1 MWHLG
6 GFDVKYN
13 RCETNKK
20 PKRASNAELFWRD
33 IHHHLPF
40 LVLFFFFYCYT
51 STIIVNYKTTA
62 ITSVHYI
69 HLGIYRQERLWNV
82 FLGLGERGWLLWP
95 ARWPSFN
102 PFERRDRRALFFL
115 YLDTK
120 ASHGMSL
127 PLSSTERK
135 ETPKLIA
142 HMTQR
147 DIRSSPPLLTHT
159 LQRWRYGR
167 EMTTGNEAREKRS
180 HKWITSSK
188 PLKSNSQSLL
198 SRSMGPPVNILQTIS
213 REGEKGFQYSV
224 RILLVSDH
232 TSS

>member
-1 MWHLG
+1 MGLQFSFRAPVTYLDEQLQLHGDRSRLLPRTKQMKPISHWRERKGVTL
-6 GFDVKYN
+6 FQLQLAARWERWTDDDKKK
-13 RCETNKK
+13 NKK
-20 PKRASNAELFWRD
+20 TKNCCVALGRIWRQ
-33 IHHHLPF
+33 IQPLRNKQKTKTGIECRTLLTWYTSSF
-40 LVLFFFFYCYT
+40 AFFGFVFFFYCYT

-127 PLSSTERK
+127 PLS
-135 ETPKLIA
+135 
-142 HMTQR
+142 
-147 DIRSSPPLLTHT
+147 
-159 LQRWRYGR
+159 
-167 EMTTGNEAREKRS
+167 
-180 HKWITSSK
+180 
-188 PLKSNSQSLL
+188 
-198 SRSMGPPVNILQTIS
+198 
-213 REGEKGFQYSV
+213 
-224 RILLVSDH
+224 
-232 TSS
+232 